1 MPIALTAPPV
11 DRLPIRPATPRIT
24 VSGVACV
31 QSWQPTV
38 SRNGNPYVTARIGH
52 RDGHVT
58 LRLFDSQLS
67 AWEGVG
73 AGDAVEITLVGRAGS
88 GGYGPSWE
96 CTAVRR
102 LDAEHP
108 IRQDLLPR
116 CPIPL
121 EELNG
126 RWDGVV
132 QQLSPGALAFLQ
144 VVQVEVGEDV
154 YRAAPAAKTQ
164 HHAVAPYGL
173 WWHSIEV
180 AEFALAL
187 ANCQPRYRPLLST
200 DLLILGGL
208 LHDVGK
214 VKEYQAE
221 PGVGIQM
228 TPMSVGRYHTT
239 TGIQLVTAAV
249 TRYAAVLEAAG
260 TAVTLVDGL
269 LAIIESHHARQEWG
283 SPSAPSSLEARFIH
297 IADMASAEAAK
308 VYDLL
313 ATATPC
319 AEPGWYRTA
328 NGRPEYVQAFHEL
341 APSAAIE
348 TPPGPAAE
356 PASPVLS
363 DPSSDEVD
371 WLTITIDQEPV

>member
-58 LRLFDSQLS
+58 LRLFDSQLPV
-67 AWEGVG
+67 WEGVG

-116 CPIPL
+116 CPIPF
-121 EELNG
+121 EELSG
-126 RWDGVV
+126 RWDRLL
-132 QQLSPGALAFLQ
+132 QQLSPGARAVQEVVLQ
-144 VVQVEVGEDV
+144 EVGEEG
-154 YRAAPAAKTQ
+154 YRAAPAAKGQ

-173 WWHSIEV
+173 WWHSVEV
-180 AEFALAL
+180 AELAL
-187 ANCQPRYRPLLST
+187 SMRAGQPRYHAILST

-214 VKEYQAE
+214 IREYRVE
-221 PGVGIQM
+221 PGQGILM
-228 TPMSVGRYHTT
+228 APMSVGRYHTT
-239 TGIQLVTAAV
+239 IGIQVVTAAV
-249 TRYAAVLEAAG
+249 TRHAAVLKAAG
-260 TAVTLVDGL
+260 TPGALVDGL
-269 LAIIESHHARQEWG
+269 LAVIESHHALKEWG
-283 SPSAPSSLEARFIH
+283 SPSAPSSLEGWFIH
-297 IADMASAEAAK
+297 AADVASANAAK
-308 VYDLL
+308 IHDLL
-313 ATATPC
+313 ATATLC

-328 NGRPEYVQAFHEL
+328 NGRPDYVQAFHEL
-341 APSAAIE
+341 APAPAVE
-348 TPPGPAAE
+348 TPPAPAAE
-356 PASPVLS
+356 TASPDLS
-363 DPSSDEVD
+363 DPSDEVD
-371 WLTITIDQEPV
+371 WLTITVDQEPV

>member
-1 MPIALTAPPV
+1 MPFDVNTPPV
-11 DRLPIRPATPRIT
+11 DRLPIRPPTPRTT

-38 SRNGNPYVTARIGH
+38 SRNGNAYVTVKVGH
-52 RDGHVT
+52 RDGHAL
-58 LRLFDSQLS
+58 LRLFDNQLP

-73 AGDAVEITLVGRAGS
+73 AGDAVQLTLVGRAGS

-102 LDAEHP
+102 LDADHP

-116 CPIPL
+116 CPVPF
-121 EELNG
+121 EELSG
-126 RWDGVV
+126 RWGGLV
-132 QQLSPGALAFLQ
+132 QQLSPGARAVQEVVLQ
-144 VVQVEVGEDV
+144 EVGEEA
-154 YRAAPAAKTQ
+154 YRAAPAAKQQ

-187 ANCQPRYRPLLST
+187 ASCQPRYRPLLST

-208 LHDVGK
+208 LHDIGK
-214 VKEYQAE
+214 VTEYQAE

-239 TGIQLVTAAV
+239 TGIQLVAQAV
-249 TRYAAVLEAAG
+249 TRHSDVLAAAG
-260 TAVTLVDGL
+260 TPMVLIEGL
-269 LAIIESHHARQEWG
+269 YSVIESHHARQEWG
-283 SPSAPSSLEARFIH
+283 SPSAPSSLEARLIH

-308 VYDLL
+308 VHDLL

-328 NGRPEYVQAFHEL
+328 NGRPDYLQAFHEL
-341 APSAAIE
+341 APSPAVE
-348 TPPGPAAE
+348 TPPAPAADA
-356 PASPVLS
+356 ASPDRS
-363 DPSSDEVD
+363 EPSDEVD
-371 WLTITIDQEPV
+371 WITVTVDLEPA